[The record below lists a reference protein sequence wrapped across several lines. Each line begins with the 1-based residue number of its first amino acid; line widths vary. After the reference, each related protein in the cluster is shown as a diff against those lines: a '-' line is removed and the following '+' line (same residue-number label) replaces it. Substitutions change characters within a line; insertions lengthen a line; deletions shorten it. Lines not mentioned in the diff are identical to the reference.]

1 MCLTES
7 RPLRRWLGPRPAWPN
22 VPMRRRIATSC
33 TPTGAR
39 RLRRAAPQSA
49 THAPHPARSQDGH
62 NVRRVQTPAGAV
74 DHRDRCGWWSGWSG
88 WSEWSGGGE
97 CRASGSA
104 VAAVSAPGSGSRAHA
119 ILASGCTVTPQAGAR
134 VETTCRPRRRGAW
147 PWGMRRSGRSGRRS
161 RTLTD
166 SVLSVRSTR
175 TRSAVSAW
183 TQRSSVNGGSATLP
197 PGSPSWCSCWPR
209 LATAPRTRSDPRHAR
224 SADYHWASVH
234 GCGQAEAGTLRVMSR
249 FRQSRFEAACSS
261 RTSLTVTGMVMTA
274 SCKDAR

>member
-1 MCLTES
+1 M
-7 RPLRRWLGPRPAWPN
+7 
-22 VPMRRRIATSC
+22 
-33 TPTGAR
+33 
-39 RLRRAAPQSA
+39 Q
-49 THAPHPARSQDGH
+49 APHLPDLRLTQRDRWCDGH
-62 NVRRVQTPAGAV
+62 NVCRVQTPAGRSITVIGAV
-74 DHRDRCGWWSGWSG
+74 
-88 WSEWSGGGE
+88 GGPGGPG
-97 CRASGSA
+97 AGSA
-104 VAAVSAPGSGSRAHA
+104 ARVAPPLLQCRRRAVSAPGSGSRAHA

-134 VETTCRPRRRGAW
+134 VETTCRPRRRGGW